1 MLKRCT
7 GISGALIYRK
17 SNIPNRVPMWQIK
30 IAKYESLKLLKQLY
44 YHKNLP
50 TIERKRAIAE
60 KLLRKIDSGSG
71 KLVFAA

>member
-1 MLKRCT
+1 
-7 GISGALIYRK
+7 
-17 SNIPNRVPMWQIK
+17 MWQIK

-50 TIERKRAIAE
+50 TLERKRAIAE